1 MRKKVTSSQVKKFR
15 KALLQEKK
23 RILKS
28 LQDQRIEEERVGE
41 SWHDPKDL
49 EDWANISLS
58 EELKSRLADRDLSL
72 LREIDR
78 ALERIERN
86 EYGICVKCGKPIEVE
101 RLEIL
106 PWTQYCSECAKK
118 VSM

>member
-1 MRKKVTSSQVKKFR
+1 MRKKITDSQIKKLR
-15 KALLQEKK
+15 RALLNEKK

-28 LQDQRIEEERVGE
+28 LQDQRVEEERVGE

-49 EDWANISLS
+49 EDWAAISLS

-78 ALERIERN
+78 ALERIGRK
-86 EYGICVKCGKPIEVE
+86 EYGVCVKCGEPIEFE

-118 VSM
+118 VSL